1 MVISSKLVRC
11 TKGTIV
17 GSSTTHVFLRV
28 KKSNLQFKHLHT
40 KEAAVKLHLK
50 QWARAG
56 KIPRYTSHNKKIAGC
71 NARPDFVWHMPL
83 HTVVVEVDELQ
94 HSCMFSQSAA
104 YKPQKEFQ
112 RMFDLSSAV
121 GKPMVIIRYNPD
133 AFKIAGNYCRT
144 STIDRMHLL
153 LEHIWFAMS
162 TPPSVFITVEYLFY
176 SRVQAAVKT
185 PFIGR
190 FSFPTQ
196 QDMANWIDT
205 MGTSWETLTLGANF
219 V

>member
-1 MVISSKLVRC
+1 MPVQTLC
-11 TKGTIV
+11 GTCLY
-17 GSSTTHVFLRV
+17 T
-28 KKSNLQFKHLHT
+28 LQ
-40 KEAAVKLHLK
+40 
-50 QWARAG
+50 
-56 KIPRYTSHNKKIAGC
+56 TSFG
-71 NARPDFVWHMPL
+71 
-83 HTVVVEVDELQ
+83 VVEVDELQ

-133 AFKIAGNYCRT
+133 AFKIAGNHCRT

-176 SRVQAAVKT
+176 SRVQAAVNT